1 MTKLTLQRCS
11 ECDYVANFW
20 RVGCPRCLGSL
31 KEFEIA
37 GTGEVTTFS
46 IIHRWVER
54 FDAHLPIVLAV
65 VRLEEGVEVMS
76 SIVGDD
82 RLEIQV
88 GSPVALADEGWSTK
102 PQFRLSI

>member
-1 MTKLTLQRCS
+1 MTTLTLQRCS
-11 ECDYVANFW
+11 ECDYVANFR

-31 KEFEIA
+31 KDFDIA

-54 FDAHLPIVLAV
+54 FDDHLPIVLAV

-76 SIVGDD
+76 SVVGDD
-82 RLEIQV
+82 RLEIKV
-88 GSPVALADEGWSTK
+88 GSSVTLAPDGWSTK
-102 PQFRLSI
+102 PQFALAD